1 MKNAKKAYEKHDIMF
16 WLGLPYTILGGV
28 FTAVGLVAGIL
39 SGEWIFAVCFSGIGL
54 IFLVLGIV
62 FLSRERKKRQA
73 AKRLYESGRY
83 IWGEVV
89 ETTPNYNIR
98 VNNRHPYVAKV
109 RYVDAAG
116 VIHIFTS
123 GNLYRYPDF
132 SVMHRQ
138 VKVYV
143 EDDRYQAYYVD
154 MDEILP
160 DVQEH

>member
-1 MKNAKKAYEKHDIMF
+1 MNRD
-16 WLGLPYTILGGV
+16 
-28 FTAVGLVAGIL
+28 GIF
-39 SGEWIFAVCFSGIGL
+39 G
-54 IFLVLGIV
+54 
-62 FLSRERKKRQA
+62 
-73 AKRLYESGRY
+73 
-83 IWGEVV
+83 GEVV
-89 ETTPNYNIR
+89 EITPNYNIR
-98 VNNRHPYVAKV
+98 VNNHHPYVAKV